1 MAESSVAAALPA
13 FGETGLA
20 WITPR
25 VVSLDHGGPV
35 AEPYERLEENFVES
49 SIYDLFEVVAARN
62 ETGFAVADGVGRLTY
77 AQVRSAARQWASQV
91 RAAVAAGKA
100 VAVLLPNQAT
110 SLIAALACFP
120 AGRVCLLL
128 TAEHSPERNRVT
140 LHRAAVAAVIVAN
153 DDGASAALI
162 PADAVRI
169 LAVRTSDCLVEGP
182 WRPAAPPRCDEP
194 AIVLYTSGSTGEPKG
209 IVLSQAGVLWRV
221 RNGIVGDH
229 LNRRD
234 RFLSLAALDTTS
246 GMMASLSA
254 LLSGCLQLI
263 VSVSGDGIGS
273 LLALIREERVTILRG
288 VPALLR
294 MLFEL
299 DGSVDA
305 FSYLRVVRTYG
316 ERVPW
321 ADLVKWRAIPPV
333 GCHFCIAYGQTEG
346 YASQWF
352 VPPARAG
359 DGALPVGYLLPGQR
373 YAIVDDAGN
382 SVAPGEVGELIIR
395 SSYVALG
402 VWEDGRCRPG
412 GARPDAS
419 DPDFRVLSTGDLA
432 HIDGDSLLHIVG
444 RRDRQVKIRGQRVEP
459 AEIEDVLCRVP
470 GVAAAAVAV
479 GSDGEGPVLFG
490 FVVAQDR
497 GDGQLHG
504 RLRATLQQLLPTYM
518 HPSRTLVIDRLPLS
532 PSGKVDTKELLAL
545 AAATPRRGAAAE
557 PAPIATQRAR
567 DAVSR
572 AWLRTLDRSSLE
584 ADLAFDEAG
593 GDSLRLL
600 QFIFYLEQE
609 CRITLPLDAFYADL
623 RPSAFA
629 QRLDQ
634 CLKDPHPTRSDI
646 DRPLFLLPGLA
657 KDEPRLVRFRVA
669 CAPQLRI
676 VTIDYGDWP
685 EWIAPGFDLTAIVT
699 RIVAAIETE
708 APDGP
713 IFLGG
718 YSAGGKIAYA
728 VAIALLAV
736 GRSIGFL
743 GILDADIS
751 RDWAEADPGMWQ
763 RFIEQVRRGQGT
775 ERLASYVSRLLTNPS
790 RPSQL
795 RLAARFCRSRL
806 SGDFGFYLHWHIRM
820 HILKHLV
827 EAWWAQMTP
836 PLPQLRV
843 PAVLFRCTQ
852 PRDNAS
858 EDLGWR
864 EICPNVTIVAVGGHH
879 FTMFEPPNL
888 EPLCAHFA
896 ASALEA
902 GYLSSAN
909 NRGFSGRGL

>member
-1 MAESSVAAALPA
+1 MAKSSAVTALPA
-13 FGETGLA
+13 FGGTGVT
-20 WITPR
+20 WIAPKG
-25 VVSLDHGGPV
+25 SLDHGGPV
-35 AEPYERLEENFVES
+35 EPYERLEENFVER

-62 ETGFAVADGVGRLTY
+62 EKAFAVADGVGRLTY
-77 AQVRSAARQWASQV
+77 GQVRSAARELASQV
-91 RAAVAAGKA
+91 RAAVPAGRA
-100 VAVLLPNQAT
+100 VAVLLPNRAT
-110 SLIAALACFP
+110 SLIAALACFA

-128 TAEHSPERNRVT
+128 NAEHSPERNR
-140 LHRAAVAAVIVAN
+140 LILQRAAVAAVIVAN
-153 DDGASAALI
+153 DDGAAAALI

-169 LAVRTSDCLVEGP
+169 LAVRTSDRIVEGP
-182 WRPAAPPRCDEP
+182 WRPVAPPLCDEP

-305 FSYLRVVRTYG
+305 FAHLRVVRIYG
-316 ERVPW
+316 ERVLW
-321 ADLVKWRAIPPV
+321 ADLVKWRGISPV

-352 VPPARAG
+352 VPPARAS
-359 DGALPVGYLLPGQR
+359 DGALPVGYLLPGQH
-373 YAIVDDAGN
+373 YAIVDDVGN

-395 SSYVALG
+395 SPYVALG
-402 VWEDGRCRPG
+402 VWEDGRCKPG

-419 DPDFRVLSTGDLA
+419 DPGFRMLSTGDLA
-432 HIDGDSLLHIVG
+432 RIDGDTLLHIVG
-444 RRDRQVKIRGQRVEP
+444 RRDRQVQIRGQRVEP

-479 GSDGEGPVLFG
+479 GSDGERPVLFG
-490 FVVAQDR
+490 FVVAQCPSDA
-497 GDGQLHG
+497 QLHG
-504 RLRATLQQLLPTYM
+504 RLRAALQQSLPTYM
-518 HPSRTLVIDRLPLS
+518 HPARTLVIDRLPLL
-532 PSGKVDTKELLAL
+532 PGGKVDTTELLAL
-545 AAATPRRGAAAE
+545 AAATPRRGGEAE
-557 PAPIATQRAR
+557 PALIATQRAR

-600 QFIFYLEQE
+600 QFIFHLEQE
-609 CRITLPLDAFYADL
+609 CRLTLPLDAFYADL

-646 DRPLFLLPGLA
+646 DRPLFLLPGVG
-657 KDEPRLVRFRVA
+657 KDEPRLVRFRAV
-669 CAPQLRI
+669 CAPHLRI
-676 VTIDYGDWP
+676 VPIDYGDWP
-685 EWIAPGFDLTAIVT
+685 EWIAPGFDLSAIVA
-699 RIVAAIETE
+699 RIVAAIEAE
-708 APDGP
+708 APNGP

-718 YSAGGKIAYA
+718 FSMGGKIAYA

-751 RDWAEADPGMWQ
+751 RDGVEPVPGVWQ
-763 RFIEQVRRGQGT
+763 RFIEPVRRGQGT
-775 ERLASYVSRLLTNPS
+775 ERLAAYVSLLLTNPL

-795 RLAARFCRSRL
+795 RLAARFCRARL
-806 SGDFGFYLHWHIRM
+806 PGDFGFYLHWHIRRNM
-820 HILKHLV
+820 LAHLV
-827 EAWWAQMTP
+827 EAWWAQMAP
-836 PLPQLRV
+836 PRPQLRV
-843 PAVLFRCTQ
+843 PAVLFRSMQ
-852 PRDNAS
+852 PRPNVS

-864 EICPNVTIVAVGGHH
+864 EICPTVTTVAVGGRHD
-879 FTMFEPPNL
+879 TMFDPPNL
-888 EPLCAHFA
+888 EPLCAHFT

-902 GYLSSAN
+902 GNLSSA
-909 NRGFSGRGL
+909 RVAASAGGD